1 LASTAEMA
9 RDERERFAS
18 FLDGLTPQQWNSPTL
33 CELWTVRDVAIH
45 TVSYDELSTAGLV
58 GRFLKGRLNTDR
70 INAIG
75 VADYAD
81 RSPEQITALIRAHA
95 QPHGLTGGFG
105 GKIALTDGMIH
116 QQDIRRSIGLPRT
129 IDPARL
135 RTRWI
140 SRASPRPFAVP
151 GGRAVYALSP
161 PTWIGR
167 TARVAKFGGA
177 ARPCLWRW
185 PAAAPH
191 WTTSM
196 ARVKPNSPNGFD
208 VRVCDYTAARPVI
221 GGRSLRVTMPGG
233 AATTAGTALITGI
246 AV

>member
-1 LASTAEMA
+1 MASTAEMA

-33 CELWTVRDVAIH
+33 CELWTVREVAIH

-58 GRFLKGRLNTDR
+58 GRFLKGRLNTER

-135 RTRWI
+135 RTALDFARFAPTIRGAW
-140 SRASPRPFAVP
+140 RARGVRLVATDLDWAYGKGREVRGSGEALLMAMAGRRAALDDLDGP
-151 GGRAVYALSP
+151 GK
-161 PTWIGR
+161 
-167 TARVAKFGGA
+167 AKFA
-177 ARPCLWRW
+177 QR
-185 PAAAPH
+185 
-191 WTTSM
+191 
-196 ARVKPNSPNGFD
+196 F
-208 VRVCDYTAARPVI
+208 
-221 GGRSLRVTMPGG
+221 
-233 AATTAGTALITGI
+233 
-246 AV
+246 